1 MVASVVLAGEFL
13 FPNTYLL
20 HMSRSILHE
29 VVREII
35 IVGIALGLR
44 RVDHGPHTAMIFSLR
59 GDELGENRKL
69 SKSVGRWRPAPRGRR
84 SRPAAPKAAELKGN
98 GKEVVQHDLV
108 LLDQQRC
115 ARGVERRT
123 IQPRICP
130 AVVVDWEIGIATREV
145 ARKPF
150 CRARADVFSQGL
162 KDETHVWRQ
171 CESTSFKQLLKP
183 SCGSVAVSKPSDM
196 ALETDV
202 TCSS

>member
-20 HMSRSILHE
+20 HMSRSILHK

-59 GDELGENRKL
+59 GNELGENRKL

-108 LLDQQRC
+108 LLELEPCCSGRC
-115 ARGVERRT
+115 LRRRPRRCGHPVSRVAYGRWRCWALTSYKYAEPLSVLEDLPCDRGAEL
-123 IQPRICP
+123 P
-130 AVVVDWEIGIATREV
+130 G
-145 ARKPF
+145 
-150 CRARADVFSQGL
+150 
-162 KDETHVWRQ
+162 
-171 CESTSFKQLLKP
+171 
-183 SCGSVAVSKPSDM
+183 
-196 ALETDV
+196 
-202 TCSS
+202 